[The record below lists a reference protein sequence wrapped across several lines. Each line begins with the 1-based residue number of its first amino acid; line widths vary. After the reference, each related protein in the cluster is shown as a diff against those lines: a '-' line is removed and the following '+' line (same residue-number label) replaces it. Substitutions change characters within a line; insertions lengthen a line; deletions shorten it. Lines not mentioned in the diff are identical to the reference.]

1 MRNKRSILVMMF
13 LLAITMVWAEPIGES
28 QARKIAAD
36 FMANRL
42 MRSMTLRKAHKA
54 PMTATESSE
63 KAAYYVFNAD
73 QGGYVIVAGDDRAPS
88 VLGYSENGVF
98 DTQDVPDAMQSMLD
112 GFAAQI
118 AALEQ
123 GAKAAPQHISGI
135 AIQPLVKAEWSQ
147 NAPFNIN
154 LPTIPSGNHA
164 YVGCVATALAQVMYY
179 WKWPARPTRSLPA
192 YTSESLSIYMPILP
206 VVNFNWNAMQDT
218 YETSDTQSN
227 AAQAVATL
235 CQYCAQAL
243 RMDFKEQSS
252 GTPTSCIPNFA
263 AAYFDYAPSTHIES
277 RNNYSTQDWSD
288 LIYKE
293 LGAGRPVIYSGNKK
307 DGGHAFICD
316 GFDGNGMFHINWG
329 WNGSSS
335 GYFLLSVLNPDE
347 QGTGSASGAYGY
359 IMDQYA
365 IVGFQPN
372 NGSSHNFEITAT
384 DVTLNSYTNT
394 RSSTNEAF
402 KINVSGVFHNYTSDT
417 LAVRVGWGLFKDG
430 EMVKSLYNSSN
441 QGFRPGFQ
449 IQHTNREFVFG
460 AGITSG
466 TYRLVP
472 MYSEYS
478 QYNWRPCVGAERN
491 YIEVTFNGNQCTITG
506 YGTAGT
512 HNYVIN
518 NIAITGNMHNGRPVN
533 MDVNLTNKGHSSNE
547 LLYMFV
553 DGQFAAAGF
562 VGLESGETDDIH
574 YTYLF
579 QNAGSY
585 TLTWSWSK
593 DGSNPVA
600 TRNITIKAMPAANL
614 SATIQILDVTDTSGK
629 VITSDKFSIV
639 LNITNKGN
647 TTYDEDISAKLF
659 KHTSGSSGSTVQGIN
674 RHLTLAPGKST
685 KMQFDM
691 TNVSDGWKYFIWTYF
706 YSEGQQTKL
715 KGTTTYTIVF
725 PEVLIGDVNG
735 DSDVN
740 IADVTALV
748 NIILGKYSAEYNLK
762 AADVNQDGLT
772 TVADVTAL
780 VNIILG
786 KTE

>member
-1 MRNKRSILVMMF
+1 
-13 LLAITMVWAEPIGES
+13 
-28 QARKIAAD
+28 
-36 FMANRL
+36 
-42 MRSMTLRKAHKA
+42 
-54 PMTATESSE
+54 
-63 KAAYYVFNAD
+63 
-73 QGGYVIVAGDDRAPS
+73 
-88 VLGYSENGVF
+88 
-98 DTQDVPDAMQSMLD
+98 
-112 GFAAQI
+112 
-118 AALEQ
+118 
-123 GAKAAPQHISGI
+123 
-135 AIQPLVKAEWSQ
+135 
-147 NAPFNIN
+147 
-154 LPTIPSGNHA
+154 
-164 YVGCVATALAQVMYY
+164 
-179 WKWPARPTRSLPA
+179 
-192 YTSESLSIYMPILP
+192 
-206 VVNFNWNAMQDT
+206 
-218 YETSDTQSN
+218 
-227 AAQAVATL
+227 
-235 CQYCAQAL
+235 
-243 RMDFKEQSS
+243 
-252 GTPTSCIPNFA
+252 
-263 AAYFDYAPSTHIES
+263 
-277 RNNYSTQDWSD
+277 
-288 LIYKE
+288 
-293 LGAGRPVIYSGNKK
+293 
-307 DGGHAFICD
+307 
-316 GFDGNGMFHINWG
+316 
-329 WNGSSS
+329 
-335 GYFLLSVLNPDE
+335 
-347 QGTGSASGAYGY
+347 
-359 IMDQYA
+359 
-365 IVGFQPN
+365 
-372 NGSSHNFEITAT
+372 
-384 DVTLNSYTNT
+384 
-394 RSSTNEAF
+394 
-402 KINVSGVFHNYTSDT
+402 
-417 LAVRVGWGLFKDG
+417 
-430 EMVKSLYNSSN
+430 MVKSLYNSSN
-441 QGFRPGFQ
+441 QGFRPGYQ
-449 IQHTNREFVFG
+449 IQHTNRDFVFG

-512 HNYVIN
+512 HNYIIN

-553 DGQFAAAGF
+553 NGQFAAAGF

-579 QNAGSY
+579 QDAGNY

-629 VITSDKFSIV
+629 VITSDKFSVVITV
-639 LNITNKGN
+639 TNKGN
-647 TTYDEDISAKLF
+647 TTYDEDISARLF
-659 KHTSGSSGSTVQGIN
+659 KHTSGSSGSSVQGIN

-715 KGTTTYTIVF
+715 KGTPAYTIVF

-735 DSDVN
+735 DSEVT

-748 NIILGKYSAEYNLK
+748 NIILGKYSAGYNLK

-786 KTE
+786 KTD